1 MYPQYLLIDRLR
13 VHLCENSFFS
23 SRQNKGVIPPL
34 ARPALLGHFIF
45 LPKKLGGPSVNTKLV
60 FLKLNF
66 SSPPFPALYDLSLRT
81 AHVID
86 EIYLALSFY
95 HLC

>member
-1 MYPQYLLIDRLR
+1 MKASFRGSYLYFIR
-13 VHLCENSFFS
+13 V
-23 SRQNKGVIPPL
+23 
-34 ARPALLGHFIF
+34 GHFIF
-45 LPKKLGGPSVNTKLV
+45 LPKKLGGPSVYTKLV

-66 SSPPFPALYDLSLRT
+66 SSPPSPALYDLSLRT